1 VECVPDD
8 RGPLSQAIVRQLRL
22 AQEWDVGWELASLSR
37 HAAKRS
43 LCHRIVLPTAT
54 IPFGSGASL
63 QEKDYQTALG
73 ENRQGEK

>member
-1 VECVPDD
+1 M
-8 RGPLSQAIVRQLRL
+8 
-22 AQEWDVGWELASLSR
+22 GWELASLSR